1 MATGQNS
8 TESSFGFD
16 VDEVLEANQQ
26 PPQPAPPAP
35 QPKPANTEVA
45 LDVAALLASSEKA
58 VDVEIERPD
67 GTFEKKKAKVLIV
80 PDGFFKGR
88 TVDGDFDVT
97 DYIVCA
103 ESQSMPAEEGG
114 ATPVRIAMPTG
125 DCAYEISFEVST
137 RRPDLRPDA
146 PTRASPAR
154 RPISSF
160 SDPMR
165 CSHLAFSLYAY
176 AVV

>member
-26 PPQPAPPAP
+26 PPQPPPP
-35 QPKPANTEVA
+35 QPAITQVA
-45 LDVAALLASSEKA
+45 DVAALLASSENASGKA
-58 VDVEIERPD
+58 VDVQIERPD
-67 GTFEKKKAKVLIV
+67 GTFDYKTGVSLLSV
-80 PDGFFKGR
+80 PDGFFKDR
-88 TVDGDFDVT
+88 TVDGNLDLT
-97 DYIVCA
+97 GYIVCA
-103 ESQSMPAEEGG
+103 ESQIRWGDQEGG
-114 ATPVRIAMPTG
+114 GWIVVLPPKG
-125 DCAYEISFEVST
+125 CEISFEVRKAA
-137 RRPDLRPDA
+137 RRPYLRPDA
-146 PTRASPAR
+146 PTRTPTAR